1 MVIVDQIE
9 IRFKRGN
16 MEIDKIFNDWDFDEV
31 EEKFIKLWHKQ

>member
-1 MVIVDQIE
+1 
-9 IRFKRGN
+9 